1 MLLQDVLNKF
11 ISYQICK
18 GSTNKTISYYRQQIQ
33 YFIDFSDNIDISNVT
48 LELYEKYVIYLKN
61 KKVENN
67 NKIKE
72 KNLSSHTI
80 KTYIT
85 ALKSFLNFAYNN
97 GYIKE
102 KIYIPSYK
110 TKKNTIVVLSGEQIK
125 SIIGYYKT
133 DNFFG
138 VRDLLIISLMLDCGL
153 RVSEVCYLNI
163 EDISC
168 DLGIIRVNGK
178 GQKQRL
184 VPLSESTEKY
194 FNIYIKYFKRKYG
207 ALIVDY
213 SYSRLTTSAISSILR
228 RLKKELG
235 FEKLNPHYFRHTF
248 ATLFLLN
255 GGDPINLQT
264 ILGHTTLKMTEE
276 YIHIANQMSIANQKT
291 FSPLSNLNKK

>member
-1 MLLQDVLNKF
+1 MLLCELLDKF

-18 GSTNKTISYYRQQIQ
+18 GSTDKTVGYYRQQIQ
-33 YFIDFSDNIDISNVT
+33 YFIDFIGNIDISDLNFS
-48 LELYEKYVIYLKN
+48 LYEKYLIYLKN

-67 NKIKE
+67 KKIKE
-72 KNLSSHTI
+72 KSLSSHTI
-80 KTYIT
+80 RTYIT
-85 ALKSFLNFAYNN
+85 ALKSFLNYAYKY

-110 TKKNTIVVLSGEQIK
+110 VKKNTIVVLSNEQIK
-125 SIIGYYKT
+125 SIINYYRT
-133 DNFFG
+133 DSFFG

-153 RVSEVCYLNI
+153 RVSEVCNLNI

-184 VPLSESTEKY
+184 VPLSDSTEKY
-194 FNIYIKYFKRKYG
+194 FNIYIKDFKRKYG

-213 SYSRLTTSAISSILR
+213 SDNRLTTSAISSILR
-228 RLKKELG
+228 RLKKGLG
-235 FEKLNPHYFRHTF
+235 FQKLNPHYFRHTF

-276 YIHIANQMSIANQKT
+276 YIHIANQMSITKQKL
-291 FSPLSNLNKK
+291 FSPLSNLYK

>member
-1 MLLQDVLNKF
+1 MLIQDVLNKF

-18 GSTNKTISYYRQQIQ
+18 GSTDKTVAYYKQQIQ
-33 YFIDFSDNIDISNVT
+33 YFIDFSKNIDISKVT
-48 LELYEKYVIYLKN
+48 FELYEKYVIYLRD
-61 KKVENN
+61 KKVINN
-67 NKIKE
+67 NKVKE

-85 ALKSFLNFAYNN
+85 ALKSFLNYAYNY

-110 TKKNTIVVLSGEQIK
+110 TKKNTIVVLSDEQIK

-153 RVSEVCYLNI
+153 RVSEVCYLDI

-184 VPLSESTEKY
+184 VPLSDSTEKY
-194 FNIYIKYFKRKYG
+194 FNIYIKDFNRKYG

-213 SYSRLTTSAISSILR
+213 SDNRLTTSAVSSMLR

-276 YIHIANQMSIANQKT
+276 YIHIANQMSITKQKS
-291 FSPLSNLNKK
+291 FSPLSNLYKK

>member
-1 MLLQDVLNKF
+1 MLLCEFLDKF

-18 GSTNKTISYYRQQIQ
+18 GSTDKTIGYYRQQIQ
-33 YFIDFSDNIDISNVT
+33 YFIDFVGNIDISDLNFS
-48 LELYEKYVIYLKN
+48 LYEKYLIYLKN

-67 NKIKE
+67 KKIKE
-72 KNLSSHTI
+72 KSLSSHTI
-80 KTYIT
+80 RTYIT
-85 ALKSFLNFAYNN
+85 ALKSFLNYAYNY

-110 TKKNTIVVLSGEQIK
+110 VKKNTIVVLSNEQIK
-125 SIIGYYKT
+125 SIINYYRI
-133 DNFFG
+133 DSFFG
-138 VRDLLIISLMLDCGL
+138 VRALLIISLMLDCGL
-153 RVSEVCYLNI
+153 RVSEVCNLNI

-184 VPLSESTEKY
+184 VPLSDSTEKY
-194 FNIYIKYFKRKYG
+194 FNIYIKDFKRKYG

-213 SYSRLTTSAISSILR
+213 SNNRLTTSAISSILR
-228 RLKKELG
+228 RLKQGLG
-235 FEKLNPHYFRHTF
+235 FQKLNPHYFRHTF

-276 YIHIANQMSIANQKT
+276 YIHIANQMSITKQKS
-291 FSPLSNLNKK
+291 FSPLSNLYK